1 MIDSIILFPYWITL
15 KLRHLL
21 FDLGIRKSNQ
31 ADVPTICVGNVTVG
45 GTGKTPHTEM
55 ILKLLLEESIW
66 KDEHIAVL
74 SRGYKRSTRWFQQVV
89 ADGCAKDY
97 GDEPLQIKR
106 KFPQVT
112 VAVDKSRV
120 RGCRFLSDR
129 QKLISLKKSKKCKDG
144 NYPDSSLIV
153 LDDAFQYRKLKAD
166 LSIVLIDS
174 SRPVFKD
181 HLLPV
186 GSLRDLPER
195 VRKADVVIVTKC
207 PRLMNAW
214 EKYNWAE
221 ALGLSGYDSEHCT
234 GKLSDGKVQHLFFT
248 SITYDSPLP
257 VFPQGDSRYLYAK
270 RLVLFSGIAN
280 DKPLVN
286 YLCDKYK
293 IVGHFKYGDHHS
305 FTKGDIAEI
314 ASAAK
319 AYPTSVVM
327 TTEKDSQRLRD
338 VRYLDEDL
346 KTRIF
351 YVPIKA
357 QFTSKREKEIFLE
370 ILDGLKSSR

>member
-55 ILKLLLEESIW
+55 ILRLLLEESIW

-314 ASAAK
+314 SAAAK

-357 QFTSKREKEIFLE
+357 QFTSEREKEIFLE

>member
-55 ILKLLLEESIW
+55 ILRLLLEESIW

-74 SRGYKRSTRWFQQVV
+74 SRGYKRSTRWFQQVI

-144 NYPDSSLIV
+144 NYPDASLIV

-207 PRLMNAW
+207 PRQMNAW

-248 SITYDSPLP
+248 SVTYDSPLP

-314 ASAAK
+314 SAAAK

-346 KTRIF
+346 KARVF

-357 QFTSKREKEIFLE
+357 QFTSEIEKEIFLE
-370 ILDGLKSSR
+370 ILNGLKSSR

>member
-1 MIDSIILFPYWITL
+1 MIDYIILFPYWITL

-120 RGCRFLSDR
+120 RGCSFLSDR

-144 NYPDSSLIV
+144 NYPDASLIV

-207 PRLMNAW
+207 PRQMNAW

-357 QFTSKREKEIFLE
+357 QFTSEREKEIFLE

>member
-144 NYPDSSLIV
+144 NYPCLLYTSPSPRDS
-153 LDDAFQYRKLKAD
+153 
-166 LSIVLIDS
+166 
-174 SRPVFKD
+174 
-181 HLLPV
+181 
-186 GSLRDLPER
+186 
-195 VRKADVVIVTKC
+195 
-207 PRLMNAW
+207 
-214 EKYNWAE
+214 
-221 ALGLSGYDSEHCT
+221 
-234 GKLSDGKVQHLFFT
+234 
-248 SITYDSPLP
+248 
-257 VFPQGDSRYLYAK
+257 
-270 RLVLFSGIAN
+270 
-280 DKPLVN
+280 
-286 YLCDKYK
+286 
-293 IVGHFKYGDHHS
+293 
-305 FTKGDIAEI
+305 
-314 ASAAK
+314 
-319 AYPTSVVM
+319 
-327 TTEKDSQRLRD
+327 
-338 VRYLDEDL
+338 
-346 KTRIF
+346 
-351 YVPIKA
+351 
-357 QFTSKREKEIFLE
+357 
-370 ILDGLKSSR
+370 